1 MFANCKK
8 LTATPKLPAES
19 LVTECYITM
28 FFGCTS
34 LTKAYV
40 KAAYDAT
47 DCANMF
53 YNCANTSA
61 VTLYTDGD
69 WSGCTDISNWNKV
82 AYPTE

>member
-53 YNCANTSA
+53 YNCTNTSA